1 MKHEIDTTNGPV
13 RLYLLGDITLSGND
27 SLISQTGTGTKAT
40 KLGIFGLPENSDN
53 QTVTLNGQGR
63 IDNAWLY
70 FPDGT
75 VTINGGAND
84 PTCTDGDCSGGD
96 IHGAVW
102 AAEFQ
107 WI

>member
-1 MKHEIDTTNGPV
+1 MNG
-13 RLYLLGDITLSGND
+13 
-27 SLISQTGTGTKAT
+27 K
-40 KLGIFGLPENSDN
+40 
-53 QTVTLNGQGR
+53 GR

-102 AAEFQ
+102 AAEFNGSNGQ
-107 WI
+107 GVEITVPLDLGEDVYYPDTKLGNQSFVGAGVLSFRTLRMDGD